1 MGDRVKIV
9 LIEDDLDMQELLRDY
24 LGSYGFTVEAFE
36 KPLIALEHLKD
47 CADCS
52 LVVLDLMLPQMDGF
66 DVCKRIREKSSIP
79 IIISSARGNLGD
91 KVVAY
96 EYGADDFLAKPYEP
110 KELVMKVNAILR
122 RVNSTLNIKRVG
134 EFEIDEDKMQILQDG
149 HELGLT
155 MVEYKIFSL
164 LLNNQDKILS
174 REAIANHL
182 GSGFTHI
189 KDRAID
195 MHISNIRNK
204 ILDDPKS
211 AKYIKS
217 VWGIGYKFI
226 GQI

>member
-1 MGDRVKIV
+1 MGDRVKIM
-9 LIEDDLDMQELLRDY
+9 LIEDDLDMQELLGDY
-24 LGSYGFTVEAFE
+24 LGNYGFEVEAFE
-36 KPLIALEHLKD
+36 KPLVALEYLKD
-47 CADCS
+47 CKDCS

-66 DVCKRIREKSSIP
+66 DVCKKIREKSSIP

-96 EYGADDFLAKPYEP
+96 EYGADDYLAKPYEP

-122 RVNSTLNIKRVG
+122 RVNGTLNTKKVG

-182 GSGFTHI
+182 GSEFTHI

-204 ILDDPKS
+204 IFDDPKS

-217 VWGIGYKFI
+217 VWGIGYKFV
-226 GQI
+226 G